1 MQNEWEKRMIN
12 EAFVLN
18 ELPFI
23 FVTRIETHHGQLKIN
38 ITL

>member
-1 MQNEWEKRMIN
+1 MIN
-12 EAFVLN
+12 EALVVLN
-18 ELPFI
+18 ELSFI